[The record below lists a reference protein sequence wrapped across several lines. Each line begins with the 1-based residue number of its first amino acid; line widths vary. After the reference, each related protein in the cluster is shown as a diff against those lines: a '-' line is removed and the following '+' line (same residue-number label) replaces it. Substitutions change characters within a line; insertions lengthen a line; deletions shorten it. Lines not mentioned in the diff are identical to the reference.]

1 MGIKHKKPFY
11 KQWWFI
17 ILALLLV
24 FAGIGG
30 ILDSAGVQ
38 TDREKE
44 AEVKKEE
51 KEKEEAVDE
60 ERKKSRTIDEIMSE
74 DEDSVDKAM
83 LDDGTLTLEKDVI
96 TFWDET
102 SILKTDVLTMFELMP
117 KAFEDDDV
125 ERVRIVLNIE
135 MIDKKG
141 NKEIEPAI
149 YFEYSRDHFEE
160 LAYDDFLWMATS
172 ETWRILNE
180 STSYEIHPGIYN
192 NVKDDYKNNLNTG
205 LSKIEE

>member
-1 MGIKHKKPFY
+1 MV
-11 KQWWFI
+11 
-17 ILALLLV
+17 LLLV

-51 KEKEEAVDE
+51 KEKEEAIEE

-74 DEDSVDKAM
+74 DEDSVDKAK

-125 ERVRIVLNIE
+125 DRASIVLNVE
-135 MIDKKG
+135 MTDNKG
-141 NKEIEPAI
+141 NKKMEPVI
-149 YFEYSRDHFEE
+149 YYEYTREHFEE
-160 LAYDDFLWMATS
+160 LEYQNFLNTATS
-172 ETWRILNE
+172 QTWRIFNE
-180 STSYEIHPGIYN
+180 STSYEIHPGIYK
-192 NVKDDYKNNLNTG
+192 NVKDDYKNNLNSG